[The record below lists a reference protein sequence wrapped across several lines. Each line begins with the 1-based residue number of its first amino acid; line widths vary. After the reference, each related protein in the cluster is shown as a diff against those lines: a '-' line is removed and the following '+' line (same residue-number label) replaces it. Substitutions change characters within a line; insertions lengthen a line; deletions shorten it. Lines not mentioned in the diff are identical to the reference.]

1 MYFFLTSATK
11 GDVGLLSVLEKP
23 CSPTTYV
30 IGLFY
35 DHFYGQSLRYWELS
49 ITSSLSGYLDS
60 QGENPVD
67 EGGRETGAEVG
78 HHPVEVRR
86 VHHTRLQQGRD
97 ATLGVLAYTNGC
109 VWLMDSQ
116 LKILIF

>member
-1 MYFFLTSATK
+1 MANRSATENMITYLTS
-11 GDVGLLSVLEKP
+11 
-23 CSPTTYV
+23 
-30 IGLFY
+30 
-35 DHFYGQSLRYWELS
+35 
-49 ITSSLSGYLDS
+49 SSLSGYLDS

-78 HHPVEVRR
+78 YHPVEVRR

-116 LKILIF
+116 LKIIIFFKLNGRIVNWPSPK

>member
-1 MYFFLTSATK
+1 MANRSAT
-11 GDVGLLSVLEKP
+11 ENMI
-23 CSPTTYV
+23 TY
-30 IGLFY
+30 L
-35 DHFYGQSLRYWELS
+35 
-49 ITSSLSGYLDS
+49 TSSLSGYLDS

-86 VHHTRLQQGRD
+86 VHHTRLQQGRY

-116 LKILIF
+116 LKIIIFFNLMEELLIDPLPNKK